1 MVGFLTCCC
10 TSGRWSC
17 NGRWWAAFVLAR
29 HLGASLHEPRRSR
42 SGSLDH
48 RIVCPP
54 FLGWK
59 LQSFLGADLDNSH
72 GQACPELSI
81 DAPPPDY
88 KVLSRPGNAGDV
100 ERAGCSGIG
109 PALPLQIS
117 PRTVSS
123 EPNSSV
129 GAPSTNN
136 HASGSPGRSSS
147 SPRGS
152 AWGQAGGQ
160 LHFHELS
167 CANQLGR
174 IQGDST
180 SHSEVCAVPES
191 DSASTCAAR
200 VCRPP
205 APDRCRR
212 GEKPGGSMGRDCHRL
227 ASYANPRAPARLV
240 REWLVKHVETSAARF
255 TSTPRLQGR
264 DCGLVI
270 HNP

>member
-1 MVGFLTCCC
+1 MLGDEVCTEVSLGGKGLPDSRLYAECLCPRQGERWMVGFLTCCC

-29 HLGASLHEPRRSR
+29 HLGASLHEPRLSRSR
-42 SGSLDH
+42 SLDH

-109 PALPLQIS
+109 PALPPQIS

-123 EPNSSV
+123 EPKSYV
-129 GAPSTNN
+129 GTPSTNN
-136 HASGSPGRSSS
+136 HAS
-147 SPRGS
+147 
-152 AWGQAGGQ
+152 
-160 LHFHELS
+160 
-167 CANQLGR
+167 
-174 IQGDST
+174 
-180 SHSEVCAVPES
+180 
-191 DSASTCAAR
+191 
-200 VCRPP
+200 
-205 APDRCRR
+205 
-212 GEKPGGSMGRDCHRL
+212 
-227 ASYANPRAPARLV
+227 
-240 REWLVKHVETSAARF
+240 
-255 TSTPRLQGR
+255 
-264 DCGLVI
+264 
-270 HNP
+270 